1 MADESSRLIEW
12 LLRST
17 VFLTVAWLIV
27 WSLLRVF
34 HLHSVRWQTL
44 AWFSVLFQA
53 VLVIPAGIEIPVRVP
68 LVGLPPVGGP
78 GVTNSPDTTLYPRQ
92 TPDAFYDSD
101 FKFEISNFDAVSASV
116 AAPALDAD
124 FNVEISNSD
133 DLVSVASIAAT
144 GISRDAVSSRPS
156 VAMVLVGVWLTGVI
170 VSIGWMFLSYARFLR
185 RLPSAGEYPDSWS
198 IAWSAVQDSSNR
210 PRRRIR
216 MHVTEELGPAI
227 FWMPGGCRLLIPRDR
242 WAPLSDAQRECV
254 MRHEFAHWQRGDL
267 WRMVVFRSIA
277 SLQWFNPL
285 AWSAVRRLEECS
297 EWACDDFAQ
306 SSREADSADYVRAL
320 LEFSIV
326 PNCVPSPVPSASGH
340 SLVRRARRILTPA
353 PRKDSKMKKLTLAVI
368 TAAVIAAHAV
378 TFKLVAEEPEKPV
391 VAQEPVPAGDD
402 RKPTTVTASGKQ
414 SAVVLPA
421 TLPQSADVGASALST
436 VEAVT
441 PNAPEIV
448 PQAILNGVSINVPT
462 VGTITATDATISFTK
477 GVTITSVLP
486 SASAP
491 QVKDSGAAILQELKA
506 AEAPES
512 DEARAERLRSQGG
525 TREAVIDMA
534 HVFKNDPEFER
545 LRTEMLRE
553 VEIADAKLK
562 LEATQL
568 AIAGKPPEAL
578 SGEEAKALQSE
589 MMKRRAQFE
598 LEVKMTRDRMATRE
612 SEMFL
617 TVYQRIRKAIAAH
630 AKENGI
636 HIVRRASMQSEQERQ
651 LNCGDPMAVRL
662 AMSHEVVYVADDT
675 LDITEEVI
683 ARLKAEFASKAN
695 ATPDPAVNNTVPVL
709 N

>member
-1 MADESSRLIEW
+1 MADESSRILEW
-12 LLRST
+12 LLRSA

-34 HLHSVRWQTL
+34 RLHSVRWQTL
-44 AWFSVLFQA
+44 AWFSVLIQA
-53 VLVIPAGIEIPVRVP
+53 AIIIPGGIEVPVRVP

-185 RLPSAGEYPDSWS
+185 RLPSAGECPDSWS

-210 PRRRIR
+210 ARRTIR
-216 MHVTEELGPAI
+216 MHVTDELGPAI

-242 WAPLSDAQRECV
+242 WATLSDAQRECV

-267 WRMVVFRSIA
+267 WRMVVFRAIA

-285 AWSAVRRLEECS
+285 AWSAVRRLEECA
-297 EWACDDFAQ
+297 EWACDDFAR
-306 SSREADSADYVRAL
+306 SSREADSPDYVRAL

-340 SLVRRARRILTPA
+340 SLVRRARRILNPA

-368 TAAVIAAHAV
+368 TMAVIAAHVV

-391 VAQEPVPAGDD
+391 VAQVPVPASDD
-402 RKPTTVTASGKQ
+402 QKPATVSTPGEQ
-414 SAVVLPA
+414 SAVVSPA
-421 TLPQSADVGASALST
+421 LNA

-441 PNAPEIV
+441 PDATVTV
-448 PQAILNGVSINVPT
+448 PQEILHGVSVGPGSTVEGVITLTNGVSI
-462 VGTITATDATISFTK
+462 
-477 GVTITSVLP
+477 TSVFP
-486 SASAP
+486 SATGP
-491 QVKDSGAAILQELKA
+491 QVKDSGAAILQELQA
-506 AEAPES
+506 GEAQES
-512 DEARAERLRSQGG
+512 DEARFERLRAQAG

-553 VEIADAKLK
+553 VELADTKFK
-562 LEATQL
+562 LEATQMT
-568 AIAGKPPEAL
+568 IAGKPPEAL
-578 SGEEAKALQSE
+578 SGDEAKALQSE
-589 MMKRRAQFE
+589 MMKRRAQLE
-598 LEVKMTRDRMATRE
+598 LEIKMFRERMVQKE
-612 SEMFL
+612 SETF
-617 TVYQRIRKAIAAH
+617 VIIYRRIRKAIAAH